1 MTGRYL
7 QSATAIFLAWMMAAA
22 PAFAQASGQ
31 TRALDSAPA
40 QQSSDNQSQPAAP
53 PAAPQQQASP
63 PANAPETSPQAPVP
77 RVSFGPN
84 YSNGKPIFPN
94 FISPYTPPKMDLPIL
109 TNSPRIDQLIQD
121 GKLMLSLEDAV
132 SLALENN
139 LDIYLQRFTPWIAE
153 TDLLRAKAG
162 GVAEGLATSANIILG
177 TAPSFSFD
185 PSLTGTLLYDH
196 AAFPANNPF
205 TTGTGQIGQ
214 LFDILQNTAEANV
227 TYTQGFHYGTGF
239 QVSFQNIRTATNL
252 PDTLLSPAWQP
263 TITVTLQQQLLKGFG
278 KLPNT
283 RYIIEAGNTTHVAE
297 LQLITQVIASVT
309 NTKNAYWE
317 LVYADES
324 VKVEEAAVAT
334 SQRLYEDNQKQVQ
347 IGTLAPIEIV
357 RAESQLATD
366 KQNLIVAQTVRL
378 QDETTLLNL
387 ITKDP
392 LSKGLVGIEIVP
404 TTPITGLPEEQL
416 PALDQAVQQA
426 WQKRPELQSAQLN
439 LKNAG
444 IEVKVTK
451 NALLPTVT
459 LFGQYATTSIAGD
472 EVPDP
477 LVKTPLAPTGLADAY
492 NTMFSN
498 KYPTYVAGFNFTVP
512 IRNRSAQADAARAEL
527 DQRQLEVQYRQLQ
540 NQIVLGVRNA
550 QIALTQDRAQVTAA
564 ERARVLA
571 QETLD
576 AEMKKYQLGAS
587 TTFLVIQDQRD
598 LTAAEGT
605 ELRAKINLLE
615 AEVNY
620 DQALGRTLD
629 VNRISVADSV
639 RGKIYNAPLIPGT
652 PDQPDGKS
660 ASGGK

>member
-1 MTGRYL
+1 MTGRYF
-7 QSATAIFLAWMMAAA
+7 QSALAIFLAWMMAAA

-31 TRALDSAPA
+31 ARAQDSAPA
-40 QQSSDNQSQPAAP
+40 QQSSDSQSQTAP
-53 PAAPQQQASP
+53 PAAPQQPASP
-63 PANAPETSPQAPVP
+63 PANTPETPQAPVP

-84 YSNGKPIFPN
+84 YSNGRPIFPN
-94 FISPYTPPKMDLPIL
+94 FISPYTSPKIDLPVL
-109 TNSPRIDQLIQD
+109 TNSPRIDQLVQD
-121 GKLMLSLEDAV
+121 GKLMLSIEDAV

-162 GVAEGLATSANIILG
+162 GVAVGLGSSANVVLG
-177 TAPSFSFD
+177 AAPSFTFD
-185 PSLTGTLLYDH
+185 PSLTGTLLYEH

-239 QVSFQNIRTATNL
+239 QVSFQNVRTATNL

-263 TITVTLQQQLLKGFG
+263 TITLTLQQQLLKGFG
-278 KLPNT
+278 KLANT

-297 LQLITQVIASVT
+297 LQLVTQVIASVT

-317 LVYADES
+317 LVYAGES

-378 QDETTLLNL
+378 QDETSLLNL

-404 TTPITGLPEEQL
+404 TTPIAALPEEQL
-416 PALDQAVQQA
+416 PALDQAVQEA

-444 IEVKVTK
+444 IEVKATK
-451 NALLPTVT
+451 NALLPSVT

-472 EVPDP
+472 EVPISG
-477 LVKTPLAPTGLADAY
+477 VKTTLAPTGLADAY
-492 NTMFSN
+492 STMFSN

-512 IRNRSAQADAARAEL
+512 VRNRFAQADAARAEL
-527 DQRQLEVQYRQLQ
+527 DQRQLNVQYRQLQ
-540 NQIVLGVRNA
+540 NQVVVGVRNA

-629 VNRISVADSV
+629 VNRITVADSI
-639 RGKIYNAPLIPGT
+639 RGKIYNPPLIPGT
-652 PDQPDGKS
+652 PDQPGDDS
-660 ASGGK
+660 TSGGK